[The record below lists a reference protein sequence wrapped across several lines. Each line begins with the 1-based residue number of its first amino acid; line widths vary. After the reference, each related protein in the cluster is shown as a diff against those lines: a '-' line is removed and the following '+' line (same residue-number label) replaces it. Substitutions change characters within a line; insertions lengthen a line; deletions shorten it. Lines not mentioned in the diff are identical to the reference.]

1 MSNRRSAFA
10 AATAALIPVFLL
22 VACGGE
28 PDADHEVRPV
38 RVERVAARDTE
49 TVATYSGEVRAR
61 VEVPLA
67 FRVAGKISE
76 RLVDVGATV
85 KAGQALARLDPQ
97 DLNLST
103 QSLEAQRAAA
113 QADLDFTR
121 AEHERF
127 KELLERKLV
136 SATDYQQRL
145 NQYNTA
151 KARFD
156 SVQAQFQQGQN
167 QSRYATLTADRNGV
181 ITAVAAEAG
190 QVVAAGQT
198 VMQLA
203 VPTEKEVTIAVPENR
218 LRELQGVGEISIAL
232 WAQPDARYR
241 GRLREVSPSS
251 DPVTRTYAARITL
264 LEADA
269 RAQLGMTANVTLA
282 RARDEAQITLPTTAL
297 LMNEMTNDA
306 SGATT
311 KATVWVVDPQALT
324 VALQPVQLGGFAHNR
339 VVVLGGLAEGALVV
353 TAGVNRLH
361 AGQKVRLLETEPPA
375 PDSPAATPPT
385 K

>member
-1 MSNRRSAFA
+1 MNISR
-10 AATAALIPVFLL
+10 AATIAALVLL
-22 VACGGE
+22 VAACGKE
-28 PDADHEVRPV
+28 PDTDHEVRPV
-38 RVERVAARDTE
+38 RVERITARDTD

-76 RLVDVGATV
+76 RLVDVGASV

-97 DLNLST
+97 DINLST

-113 QADLDFTR
+113 QADLDFTK

-156 SVQAQFQQGQN
+156 SIQAQFQQGQN

-218 LRELQGVGEISIAL
+218 LRELQGVGAISVAL
-232 WAQPDARYR
+232 WAQPDARYK
-241 GRLREVSPSS
+241 GRMREISPSS

-264 LEADA
+264 LDADA

-282 RARDEAQITLPTTAL
+282 RARDEALITLPTTAL
-297 LMNEMTNDA
+297 MTNDA
-306 SGATT
+306 TGVQT
-311 KATVWVVDPQALT
+311 KASVWVVDPKSLT
-324 VALQPVQLGGFAHNR
+324 VAPQAIALGGFAHNR
-339 VVVLGGLAEGALVV
+339 VVVTGGLPEGALVV

-361 AGQKVRLLETEPPA
+361 AGQKVRLMEA
-375 PDSPAATPPT
+375 AAADPDSPAATPPT

>member
-1 MSNRRSAFA
+1 MKIIN
-10 AATAALIPVFLL
+10 TVLVAALAALL
-22 VACGGE
+22 AACGGE
-28 PDADHEVRPV
+28 PETDHEVRPV
-38 RVERVAARDTE
+38 RVERVAARDIGA
-49 TVATYSGEVRAR
+49 VATYSGEIRAR

-67 FRVAGKISE
+67 FRVAGKVAA

-85 KAGQALARLDPQ
+85 KAGQVLARLDPQ

-113 QADLDFTR
+113 QADLDFAK

-127 KELLERKLV
+127 KTLLERRLV
-136 SATDYQQRL
+136 SQTDYQTRL
-145 NQYNTA
+145 NAFNTA
-151 KARFD
+151 KARYD
-156 SVQAQFQQGQN
+156 QVQAQYQQTQN
-167 QSRYATLTADRNGV
+167 QSGYATLTADRNGV

-198 VMQLA
+198 VFQLA

-218 LRELQGVGEISIAL
+218 LQDLQGLGAITIAL
-232 WAQPDARYR
+232 WAQPDVRYK
-241 GRLREVSPSS
+241 GRLREVSPAS

-264 LEADA
+264 VDADA
-269 RAQLGMTANVTLA
+269 RAQLGMTANVSLA
-282 RARDEAQITLPTTAL
+282 RAGGEDLRITLPTTAF
-297 LMNEMTNDA
+297 MSTEAVSAQAKA
-306 SGATT
+306 S
-311 KATVWVVDPQALT
+311 VWVVDPQALT
-324 VALQPVQLGGFAHNR
+324 VSQQPVAIGGFAHNR
-339 VVVLGGLAEGALVV
+339 VVVTSGLPEGALVV

-361 AGQKVRLLETEPPA
+361 AGQKVKLLETAAPD

>member
-1 MSNRRSAFA
+1 MNTVRA
-10 AATAALIPVFLL
+10 AAVAALVLL
-22 VACGGE
+22 VAACGKE
-28 PDADHEVRPV
+28 PDTDHEVRPV
-38 RVERVAARDTE
+38 RVERVAARDTD
-49 TVATYSGEVRAR
+49 TVATYSGEIRAR

-67 FRVAGKISE
+67 FRVAGKVAA
-76 RLVDVGATV
+76 RMVDVGATV
-85 KAGQALARLDPQ
+85 KAGQVLARLDPQ

-113 QADLDFTR
+113 QADLDFTK

-151 KARFD
+151 KARYD

-167 QSRYATLTADRNGV
+167 QSGYATLTADRNGV
-181 ITAVAAEAG
+181 ITSVAAEAG

-198 VMQLA
+198 VFQLA

-218 LRELQGVGEISIAL
+218 LQDLQGIGAISVAL
-232 WAQPDARYR
+232 WAQPDVRYK
-241 GRLREVSPSS
+241 GRLREVSPAS

-264 LEADA
+264 LDADA
-269 RAQLGMTANVTLA
+269 RAQLGMTGNVSLM
-282 RARDEAQITLPTTAL
+282 RAGGDDLRITLPTTAF
-297 LMNEMTNDA
+297 MSD
-306 SGATT
+306 GAVSAQT
-311 KATVWVVDPQALT
+311 KASVWVVDPNTLT
-324 VALQPVQLGGFAHNR
+324 VAQQAVTLGGFAHNR
-339 VVVLGGLAEGALVV
+339 VIVTGGLPEGALVV

-361 AGQKVRLLETEPPA
+361 AGQKVKLLETAAPD

>member
-1 MSNRRSAFA
+1 MNSFRAALVAAFA
-10 AATAALIPVFLL
+10 LL
-22 VACGGE
+22 LAACGSE
-28 PDADHEVRPV
+28 PDADHGVRPV
-38 RVERVAARDTE
+38 RVERVAARDTD

-67 FRVAGKISE
+67 FRVPGKVSE

-85 KAGQALARLDPQ
+85 KAGQVLARLDPQ

-156 SVQAQFQQGQN
+156 SVQAQFQQTQN
-167 QSRYATLTADRNGV
+167 QSRYATLMADRNGV

-198 VMQLA
+198 VFQLA
-203 VPTEKEVTIAVPENR
+203 VPTEKEVTIAVPENS
-218 LRELQGVGEISIAL
+218 LSDLQGIGAITIAL
-232 WAQPDARYR
+232 WAQPEVQYK

-264 LEADA
+264 LDADA

-297 LMNEMTNDA
+297 MQNAAADA
-306 SGATT
+306 KTR
-311 KATVWVVDPQALT
+311 ATVWVVDPQALT
-324 VALQPVQLGGFAHNR
+324 VALQPIALGGFAHNR
-339 VVVLGGLAEGALVV
+339 VVVTGGLPEGALVV

-361 AGQKVRLLETEPPA
+361 AGQKVRLLETAAPD

>member
-1 MSNRRSAFA
+1 MNSLRSASLAAFA
-10 AATAALIPVFLL
+10 VLL

-28 PDADHEVRPV
+28 PDTDHEVRPV
-38 RVERVAARDTE
+38 RVERITARDTD

-67 FRVAGKISE
+67 FRVAGKVSE

-97 DLNLST
+97 DINLST

-151 KARFD
+151 KARYD

-203 VPTEKEVTIAVPENR
+203 VPTEKEVTIAVPETR
-218 LRELQGVGEISIAL
+218 LRELQGVGAISVAL
-232 WAQPDARYR
+232 WAQPDARYK
-241 GRLREVSPSS
+241 GRLREISPSS

-264 LEADA
+264 LDADA

-282 RARDEAQITLPTTAL
+282 RARDEALITLPTTAL
-297 LMNEMTNDA
+297 MTND
-306 SGATT
+306 SNGAQT
-311 KATVWVVDPQALT
+311 KASVWVVDPTALT
-324 VALQPVQLGGFAHNR
+324 VAAQAVQLGGFAHNR
-339 VVVLGGLAEGALVV
+339 VVVTGGLAEGTLVV

-361 AGQKVRLLETEPPA
+361 AGQKVRLMETEPAA

>member
-1 MSNRRSAFA
+1 MNSLR
-10 AATAALIPVFLL
+10 TAL
-22 VACGGE
+22 VAAFVLLLAACGSE
-28 PDADHEVRPV
+28 PDTDHEVRPV
-38 RVERVAARDTE
+38 RVERVAARDQD

-67 FRVAGKISE
+67 FRVAGKVSE

-85 KAGQALARLDPQ
+85 KAGQVLARLDPQ

-113 QADLDFTR
+113 QADLDFTK

-145 NQYNTA
+145 NQFNTA
-151 KARFD
+151 KARYD

-198 VMQLA
+198 VFQLA
-203 VPTEKEVTIAVPENR
+203 VPTEKEVTIAVPENN
-218 LRELQGVGEISIAL
+218 LRDLQGIGTIAVAL
-232 WAQPDARYR
+232 WAQPDARYK
-241 GRLREVSPSS
+241 GRLREVSPSA
-251 DPVTRTYAARITL
+251 DPITRTYAARITL
-264 LEADA
+264 VDADS

-297 LMNEMTNDA
+297 MTNDA
-306 SGATT
+306 TGATT
-311 KATVWVVDPQALT
+311 KASVWVVDPEALT
-324 VALQPVQLGGFAHNR
+324 VAPLPITLGGFAHNR
-339 VVVLGGLAEGALVV
+339 VVVTGGLPEGALVV

-361 AGQKVRLLETEPPA
+361 AGQKVRLLETAAPD

>member
-1 MSNRRSAFA
+1 MFSPRTAF
-10 AATAALIPVFLL
+10 AALIPVVLL

-38 RVERVAARDTE
+38 RVERVAARDMD

-67 FRVAGKISE
+67 FRVAGKVSE

-151 KARFD
+151 KARYD

-218 LRELQGVGEISIAL
+218 LRELQGVGAISIAL
-232 WAQPDARYR
+232 WAQPDARYP

-297 LMNEMTNDA
+297 LSSEQTGA
-306 SGATT
+306 S
-311 KATVWVVDPQALT
+311 VWVVDPQALT
-324 VALQPVQLGGFAHNR
+324 VAQQPVTLGGFAHNR

-361 AGQKVRLLETEPPA
+361 AGQKVRLLETEPAA

>member
-1 MSNRRSAFA
+1 MNTFRA
-10 AATAALIPVFLL
+10 AAVAALVVLL
-22 VACGGE
+22 TACGGE
-28 PDADHEVRPV
+28 PDPDHAVRPV
-38 RVERVAARDTE
+38 RVERVAARDSD

-67 FRVAGKISE
+67 FRVAGKVSE

-85 KAGQALARLDPQ
+85 KAGQPLARLDPQ

-121 AEHERF
+121 AEHARF

-156 SVQAQFQQGQN
+156 SVQAQYQQGQN

-218 LRELQGVGEISIAL
+218 LHDLQGVGAITVAL

-241 GRLREVSPSS
+241 GRLREISPSS
-251 DPVTRTYAARITL
+251 DPVTRTYAARVTL
-264 LEADA
+264 LDADA

-282 RARDEAQITLPTTAL
+282 REREAAQITLPTTAL
-297 LMNEMTNDA
+297 MTNDA
-306 SGATT
+306 ASATT
-311 KATVWVVDPQALT
+311 RASVWVVDPQTLT
-324 VALQPVQLGGFAHNR
+324 VAPQPITLGGFAHNR
-339 VVVLGGLAEGALVV
+339 VVVTGGLAEGALVV

-361 AGQKVRLLETEPPA
+361 AGQTVRLLETAPPA